1 MNLNTVIT
9 VYDNGTRNQLIK
21 VVGIFTDYE
30 AALTTFEIKCNECSA
45 DKWVRDKSVGGGGD
59 QRLYRKGEE
68 SITVKISSRNMSF
81 SLVAS

>member
-1 MNLNTVIT
+1 MNLNSVIT

-30 AALTTFEIKCNECSA
+30 PALTAFEIKCNECSG
-45 DKWVRDKSVGGGGD
+45 DNWVRDKSVAGAD

-68 SITVKISSRNMSF
+68 SITVKICTRNMSF
-81 SLVAS
+81 SMEAS